1 MTNII
6 EVKTVEELDLAI
18 SANEKVI
25 VDVWASWCAPCKMML
40 PIVTS
45 IVEDDTSIT
54 LVKVNL
60 DESSE
65 VAKKYGIRNIPFF
78 KFYKNGNESTS
89 FVGAVTK
96 ADFVMKM
103 ENAFA

>member
-1 MTNII
+1 MTNIV

-25 VDVWASWCAPCKMML
+25 VDIWASWCAPCKMML

-54 LVKVNL
+54 LVKINL
-60 DESSE
+60 DESSD
-65 VAKKYGIRNIPFF
+65 VAKKFGVRNIPFF
-78 KFYKNGNESTS
+78 KFYKNGNESAS
-89 FVGAVTK
+89 LVGSVTK
-96 ADFVMKM
+96 TDFVTKM